1 MATATQKKSYAARLG
16 VLAVALSLVTACL
29 LGGTMAKY
37 VTEVTGTGS
46 ATVAAW
52 KFTAGNGT
60 ENFTVDL
67 AKTAY
72 DNING
77 KKIAPGTE
85 GSFDIILDATGS
97 DVAVDYTIAFSK
109 LENKPTNL
117 KFYYKN
123 ESDQKVAIDDPTSA
137 DAIKGTIDYGSAA
150 DAMKVTKTVYWDWAI
165 GNSDAD
171 NSTDTAN
178 GTAAKLM
185 TFDIKVTGTQQTP
198 VETTPAP

>member
-46 ATVAAW
+46 ATVAKW
-52 KFTAGNGT
+52 SFTANGKT
-60 ENFTVDL
+60 DTFGSIDL

-72 DNING
+72 TNVAE

-85 GSFDIILDATGS
+85 GSFDIVLDASGS
-97 DVAVDYTIAFSK
+97 DVAVDYTIAFSN
-109 LENKPTNL
+109 LQNKPKNL
-117 KFYYKN
+117 KFY
-123 ESDQKVAIDDPTSA
+123 SDKDKSTEISDLATA
-137 DAIKGTIDYGSAA
+137 LTGTIELKDVGTA
-150 DAMKVTKTVYWDWAI
+150 VTKTVYWDWAI
-165 GNSDAD
+165 GSSDAD

-178 GTAAKLM
+178 GTAAKSM
-185 TFDIKVTGTQQTP
+185 TFDIAVTGTQKTP
-198 VETTPAP
+198 VAPAA